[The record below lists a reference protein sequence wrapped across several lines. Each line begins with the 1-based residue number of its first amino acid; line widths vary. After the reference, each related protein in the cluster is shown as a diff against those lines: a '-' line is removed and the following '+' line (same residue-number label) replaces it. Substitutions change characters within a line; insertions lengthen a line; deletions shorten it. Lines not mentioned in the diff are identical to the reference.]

1 MIMKALFFF
10 AESTRYDIEKLNK
23 SQQQMQRNQS
33 ETQTKYEKEKLDTSE
48 KFAKMQKKIDSK
60 I

>member
-1 MIMKALFFF
+1 MKALFF
-10 AESTRYDIEKLNK
+10 AESIRYDIEKLNK

>member
-1 MIMKALFFF
+1 MIMKALFF
-10 AESTRYDIEKLNK
+10 AESIRYDIEKLNK

-33 ETQTKYEKEKLDTSE
+33 ETQTKYEKERLDTSE
-48 KFAKMQKKIDSK
+48 KLAKMQKKIDSK